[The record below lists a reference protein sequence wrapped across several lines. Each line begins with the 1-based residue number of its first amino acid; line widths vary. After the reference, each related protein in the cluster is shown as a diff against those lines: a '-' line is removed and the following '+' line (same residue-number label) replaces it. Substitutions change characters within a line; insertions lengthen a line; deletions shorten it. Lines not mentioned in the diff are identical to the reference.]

1 MFPLEI
7 LLLMGGMALAV
18 GVAVLGVAIQVLRFI
33 HWGYWADDATHGERP
48 HFTGPLLA
56 LVFSLLAASEILPFH
71 PILDRIH
78 ELNPVPPWAT
88 EYYVVA
94 LLGLMVLSWVYG
106 GRVKH
111 WLWNGL
117 RRWLQRSGG
126 RSES

>member
-1 MFPLEI
+1 MKNKQRILS
-7 LLLMGGMALAV
+7 LLLA
-18 GVAVLGVAIQVLRFI
+18 
-33 HWGYWADDATHGERP
+33 
-48 HFTGPLLA
+48 LA

-117 RRWLQRSGG
+117 RRWLRRSGTQ
-126 RSES
+126 SES